1 MKLTGA
7 SHNRTFLASWQTKR
21 NGKDALLHRMRD
33 MTRALEALQIEMH
46 GQLAA
51 SAPGQHS
58 PHFLADANAVQALN
72 NFKAELDQVRRILWF
87 YIEEAAQPA
96 APGDDYIQQ
105 AKHSQRLSGVLTP
118 VSPAPDTDE
127 ETAGG
132 APESFFKRL
141 DVVIDNYYLQEK
153 KPVTNTKA
161 GKPMGF

>member
-1 MKLTGA
+1 MKPIGA
-7 SHNRTFLASWQTKR
+7 SHSRTFLASWQTKR
-21 NGKDALLHRMRD
+21 NGKDALLHHLRD

-87 YIEEAAQPA
+87 YIEEAAQPP
-96 APGDDYIQQ
+96 APDGDYTQQ
-105 AKHSQRLSGVLTP
+105 VKHSQRLNSILTP

-127 ETAGG
+127 AIAGG

-153 KPVTNTKA
+153 RPVANTKS